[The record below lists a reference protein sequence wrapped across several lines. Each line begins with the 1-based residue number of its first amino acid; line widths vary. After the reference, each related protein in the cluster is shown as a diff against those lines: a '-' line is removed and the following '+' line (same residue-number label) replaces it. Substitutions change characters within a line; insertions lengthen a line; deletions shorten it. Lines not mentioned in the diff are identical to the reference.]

1 LPGGIEQN
9 PDLLNL
15 QDQLVRQ
22 STGAAPG
29 FITEQ
34 EAKDAFREAHR
45 VDVLSLAE
53 ALRISWCMRPWKQLL
68 RRSQDNTKAKL
79 TDKAWTRPSYA

>member
-1 LPGGIEQN
+1 VGLSKP
-9 PDLLNL
+9 PTSVNL

-53 ALRISWCMRPWKQLL
+53 ALRISWCMRPWKQLP

-79 TDKAWTRPSYA
+79 TDKAWTRASYA